1 MNPEA
6 IYLSPEPVET
16 RGMPKWR
23 ERQRSLPTGEK
34 LELIGR
40 FILETRQLE
49 RLKRSCK
56 QSVMS

>member
-1 MNPEA
+1 M
-6 IYLSPEPVET
+6 ISKSGRPEPAKT

-23 ERQRSLPTGEK
+23 ERQRSLPVGQK
-34 LELIGR
+34 IELIGR

-56 QSVMS
+56 QSEK